1 MPLAASQRKVK
12 HLEAHMWEHIHAC
25 QEAAVR
31 QLTDAELEQFVA
43 MFAAHPELNQLSIHH
58 VPTMPRPAKLPPA
71 DWALMQRFATLFMRA
86 YRGDK
91 AL

>member
-1 MPLAASQRKVK
+1 MPLATTQRKVK
-12 HLEAHMWEHIHAC
+12 LLEVQLWQHIDAC
-25 QEAAVR
+25 QSAALH
-31 QLTDAELEQFVA
+31 QLTDDELEQFAA

-58 VPTMPRPAKLPPA
+58 VPTMPRPAKLPPV
-71 DWALMQRFATLFMRA
+71 DWALMQRFATLFMHA